1 MVVAVR
7 ADVVESL
14 RAKLA
19 VVLPHLDERQQR
31 LVMAGEARSLGHGGI
46 AAVADHYDAQDPAD
60 VAPQLVEAGERVA
73 GVFDAVPADAWSRT
87 ARRSDGAV
95 FTVTTLAQYFIH
107 DIEHHVHDVGA

>member
-31 LVMAGEARSLGHGGI
+31 LVLAGEARS
-46 AAVADHYDAQDPAD
+46 AA
-60 VAPQLVEAGERVA
+60 
-73 GVFDAVPADAWSRT
+73 SR
-87 ARRSDGAV
+87 
-95 FTVTTLAQYFIH
+95 
-107 DIEHHVHDVGA
+107 